1 MKKFFL
7 LSAVLVSMAATSQI
21 QVVDQKPQIN
31 VSGEGKVKVAPDQA
45 HISIGI
51 ENKGANA
58 TEIKKQNDLTTEK
71 VVQFL
76 KKFNLPKGDV
86 QTQKVSLTPQYDYDK
101 KKYSY
106 IANQTIVV
114 FLRNLDKY
122 DELMSG
128 LVDTGINRVNYI
140 NFESSKEEQLK
151 SEARKLAM
159 QDAKRKADDYVSVL
173 TQKVGKALMVN
184 DNTQVIYPRAEKFM
198 TMSANA
204 DAMGGGAP
212 ETLAIGEIEV
222 TANVSVSFLLD

>member
-31 VSGEGKVKVAPDQA
+31 VSGEGKVKVTPDQA

-71 VVQFL
+71 VIQFL

-106 IANQTIVV
+106 IANQTIVI

-140 NFESSKEEQLK
+140 NFESSKEEQFK
-151 SEARKLAM
+151 SDARKLAM

-184 DNTQVIYPRAEKFM
+184 DNTQIIYPRAEKFM
-198 TMSANA
+198 AMANA
-204 DAMGGGAP
+204 DAMAGGAP